1 MSNRGSRA
9 SQSMCNLSD
18 MSTKSAHGRRRGRGL
33 GRGYERLQHPP
44 RPLLEHPVPHHDS
57 PHFCHPHSQP
67 RHPHPH
73 PRHPYSQPRHPHS
86 QPRHPHSQ
94 PRHPHPHPRHPYSQ
108 PRHPYPHGPPNVGHG
123 GTSWDPDAPGN
134 HPHGPVN
141 HPHGPVNHPHGPVN
155 HPHGPGNH
163 PHAPGND
170 PHAAGNYPHAPGNH
184 PHASGYYPYTP
195 DNYPNAH
202 GNFPNAAGN
211 YQSASANYPNAPWHD
226 YPSAPNMQP
235 SAQGSQQ
242 QEFSSKQTEK
252 KGSGSTSFLNVK
264 DLLQAL
270 IQAPHQK
277 LSSET
282 ILNKF
287 QCSEKAL
294 DTVCAHN
301 KKLISVSAMEYGMDV
316 DLIPNM
322 KICGKYLGSEG
333 CMMSTHCGK
342 FHICKA
348 FASGDCPEN
357 AMCEFGHI
365 WKTNHN
371 KKLFE
376 EMMLD
381 SFAETLLKNLMKKVV
396 LRTVGISLCKSY
408 NEGTCRTGKQCNALH
423 ICQKLLEGSG
433 KCENET
439 CTLNHDILEPKC
451 SSLLTI
457 AGIDTNDS
465 KRDVLT
471 KVKKLVQP
479 DQSIDKK
486 ELKPDDEAIVKKLDC
501 FQALDEQEL
510 VVTRVVRLL
519 LVSFNYWSFLDNV
532 LERLEIIESDLL
544 ELLRLYRRTFLV
556 HESDTRTFIKLQP
569 KIDLCSHYKAM
580 KNCYAGKACNF
591 LHLCHDFVTGNC
603 NNSKCT
609 RLHRL
614 NTSPNDKILKRH
626 FLLNVP
632 ENLVLHYLRK
642 RFQLGSLPYICFP
655 YNNGNCSKGNC
666 EQLHVC
672 YDVLF
677 TLKTC
682 YQQNCDKNHDVMSSH
697 NRKLLSSVKDAGDDA
712 IKTALCARVPMI
724 RKTADVFLSSKQL
737 EITKF
742 KQKGTPG
749 EYNKNSESE
758 HSTEQSGSIE
768 NISHKSTAKSSHRLD
783 GDVIVP
789 EICVDHLQDT
799 CRPATNMCPKLHARV
814 AYHWQF
820 SLNGTWHNFAFPH
833 SNHLENQYRDIS
845 QTSAD
850 LSPLEYGRTPLEKRT
865 YSFMKDK
872 GLAVDFDK
880 MELSSSESPTVA
892 VRRIGTSSSAITSNN
907 YATVF
912 GWFFEDKNK
921 IWIEYG
927 NIDSTGFET
936 HSTTM
941 TSVDIEKAYSA
952 NEPNLKLSTD
962 KFTYTIDFLNMNQTN
977 DQTLVVRPVLRRPKH
992 VLIEKLQPSDPY
1004 GLKKAKN
1011 NPASIDAAKPPVTV
1025 KKEDAT
1031 DGKYPSFWAK
1041 MDGTGPKCYSV
1052 DLSSAE
1058 GSELARSILLSMP
1071 SAEIQGIRRLQ
1082 NTFHYNFFET
1092 QMKRHTAMTKKPV
1105 LNIQRLF
1112 HGTREEHVPSISKMN
1127 FEWRQE
1133 YADSG
1138 QEFGRGAYFFN
1149 NAALAHQFASNLAG
1163 EDSSSPVV
1171 IAVADVYVGTVAL
1184 GNSTMTRP
1192 PLDAS
1197 GALTDTTV
1205 DNLKVPSIFVKYNSK
1220 EYCPHYFINLKV

>member
-1 MSNRGSRA
+1 G
-9 SQSMCNLSD
+9 
-18 MSTKSAHGRRRGRGL
+18 RGRGSGQ
-33 GRGYERLQHPP
+33 GRGRGSGQDVGRGRGHEKPEYPP
-44 RPLLEHPVPHHDS
+44 QPLLEHQVPHPYHN
-57 PHFCHPHSQP
+57 PLPC
-67 RHPHPH
+67 
-73 PRHPYSQPRHPHS
+73 YSQPP
-86 QPRHPHSQ
+86 
-94 PRHPHPHPRHPYSQ
+94 
-108 PRHPYPHGPPNVGHG
+108 GPPNLGHG
-123 GTSWDPDAPGN
+123 SAPGYPSAPGN
-134 HPHGPVN
+134 
-141 HPHGPVNHPHGPVN
+141 
-155 HPHGPGNH
+155 
-163 PHAPGND
+163 
-170 PHAAGNYPHAPGNH
+170 YR
-184 PHASGYYPYTP
+184 
-195 DNYPNAH
+195 
-202 GNFPNAAGN
+202 
-211 YQSASANYPNAPWHD
+211 NYPNAPGNYPNAPGNYPNAPGNYPNAPGNYPNAPGNYPNAPGNYPNAPGNYPNAPGNYPNAPGNYPNAPGNYPNAPGNYPNAPGN
-226 YPSAPNMQP
+226 YPSAPGHYPNAPGNYPNVPGNYP
-235 SAQGSQQ
+235 SAPDHNCQNAPIGPASGRGSK
-242 QEFSSKQTEK
+242 EKGSSKQTEK
-252 KGSGSTSFLNVK
+252 KASGSTSFLDVK

-277 LSSET
+277 LSSKT
-282 ILNKF
+282 ILKKF
-287 QCSEKAL
+287 KCSEKAL
-294 DTVCAHN
+294 DIVCAQN
-301 KKLISVSAMEYGMDV
+301 NKLISVSATEQGNDIE
-316 DLIPNM
+316 LIPNM

-408 NEGTCRTGKQCNALH
+408 NEGTCSTGKQCNALH

-479 DQSIDKK
+479 SDQSIDKK
-486 ELKPDDEAIVKKLDC
+486 KLKPDDEAIVKKLDC

-510 VVTRVVRLL
+510 VMVTIVRSLI
-519 LVSFNYWSFLDNV
+519 STFNYWSFLDKL
-532 LERLEIIESDLL
+532 LERLEMSESDLL
-544 ELLRLYRRTFLV
+544 KLLRLYRRTFLV
-556 HESDTRTFIKLQP
+556 HESDTRTFVKLQP
-569 KIDLCSHYKAM
+569 KLDLCAHYKAM
-580 KNCYAGKACNF
+580 EKCHAGKTCNF
-591 LHLCHDFVTGNC
+591 LHLCGDFVTGNC

-632 ENLVLHYLRK
+632 ENLVLNYLRK

-677 TLKTC
+677 TLKAC

-697 NRKLLSSVKDAGDDA
+697 NRKLLSSVEDAGDDA
-712 IKTALCARVPMI
+712 IKTALSARVSTIP
-724 RKTADVFLSSKQL
+724 KTDVPVTNKKLKKP
-737 EITKF
+737 EP
-742 KQKGTPG
+742 KQKEVPARSNT
-749 EYNKNSESE
+749 NSKTKP
-758 HSTEQSGSIE
+758 STEQSGSIE
-768 NISHKSTAKSSHRLD
+768 NISHKLTTKSSHQLD

-880 MELSSSESPTVA
+880 MELSSSVSPTVA

-921 IWIEYG
+921 TWIEYG
-927 NIDSTGFET
+927 HIDSTGYEK

-941 TSVDIEKAYSA
+941 TSMDIEKAYST
-952 NEPNLKLSTD
+952 NPFSLQLSTG

-977 DQTLVVRPVLRRPKH
+977 NQTRVVRPVRRRPKH

-1004 GLKKAKN
+1004 GLKKA
-1011 NPASIDAAKPPVTV
+1011 
-1025 KKEDAT
+1025 
-1031 DGKYPSFWAK
+1031 
-1041 MDGTGPKCYSV
+1041 
-1052 DLSSAE
+1052 
-1058 GSELARSILLSMP
+1058 
-1071 SAEIQGIRRLQ
+1071 
-1082 NTFHYNFFET
+1082 
-1092 QMKRHTAMTKKPV
+1092 
-1105 LNIQRLF
+1105 
-1112 HGTREEHVPSISKMN
+1112 
-1127 FEWRQE
+1127 
-1133 YADSG
+1133 
-1138 QEFGRGAYFFN
+1138 
-1149 NAALAHQFASNLAG
+1149 
-1163 EDSSSPVV
+1163 
-1171 IAVADVYVGTVAL
+1171 
-1184 GNSTMTRP
+1184 
-1192 PLDAS
+1192 
-1197 GALTDTTV
+1197 
-1205 DNLKVPSIFVKYNSK
+1205 
-1220 EYCPHYFINLKV
+1220 